1 MALIARPSLL
11 RQVCTAA
18 PSKRS
23 LSTKAFA
30 TPSIHAAST
39 STIRHAPQSVLIQNT
54 LPGYNSVAA
63 FHAGGRQAILPP
75 LPQRI
80 QGTINDAAI
89 VPDPTPA
96 HGSYHWTFERLIA
109 GALVPLTIAPFAAG
123 SLNPIMDATFCAA
136 ILVHSHIGFESIIID
151 YVPTHR
157 MPKTRKALMWAL
169 KAGTLAVGVGL
180 YEFETNDVVT

>member
-80 QGTINDAAI
+80 QGTSMACHLAKVEIY
-89 VPDPTPA
+89 A
-96 HGSYHWTFERLIA
+96 HVL
-109 GALVPLTIAPFAAG
+109 
-123 SLNPIMDATFCAA
+123 
-136 ILVHSHIGFESIIID
+136 
-151 YVPTHR
+151 
-157 MPKTRKALMWAL
+157 
-169 KAGTLAVGVGL
+169 
-180 YEFETNDVVT
+180 